1 MNILFIGD
9 IFGECGIEAV
19 EVEVPNIIRKF
30 EIDYVIANAENA
42 SGGRGLTWNDYHRLK
57 KAGINFFTMGN
68 HTWHKKEI
76 EEILI
81 KQDDIIRPNNIVETE
96 AISKIGVGT
105 KMVEV
110 EGKWIR
116 ITNLLGS
123 TVNCKDIQT
132 NPFLDLEKIVEN
144 DTSDIHIVDFHSET
158 TSEKNALFIN
168 FQGRVSAI
176 FGTHTHVQTNDN
188 RIMNKT
194 AYITD
199 VGMTGP
205 LDGIIGAKPES
216 IISMFR
222 GESERFKL
230 EEQVGRYQFSAVV
243 LAVDD
248 RTSKILALNKIL
260 TMQQ

>member
-9 IFGECGIEAV
+9 IFGECGVVAV
-19 EVEVPNIIRKF
+19 ETEVPNIIREF
-30 EIDYVIANAENA
+30 DIDYVIANAENA
-42 SGGRGLTWNDYHRLK
+42 SGGRGLTWSDYYRLK
-57 KAGINFFTMGN
+57 EAGVNFFTMGN

-76 EEILI
+76 EEILV
-81 KQDDIIRPNNIVETE
+81 KQNDIIRPNNIIHTE
-96 AISKIGVGT
+96 SISKIGVGT
-105 KMVEV
+105 KMVNV
-110 EGKWIR
+110 ENKWIR

-123 TVNCKDIQT
+123 TVHFKDMQT
-132 NPFLDLEKIVEN
+132 NPFLDLEEIIEN

-188 RIMNKT
+188 RIVNKT

-199 VGMTGP
+199 IGMTGP
-205 LDGIIGAKPES
+205 LEGIIGAKPEP

-222 GESERFKL
+222 GETERFKL
-230 EEQVGRYQFSAVV
+230 EEQVGKYQFSAVV
-243 LAVDD
+243 LTVDN
-248 RTSKILALNKIL
+248 RTNKVTALNKIFL
-260 TMQQ
+260 MQ